1 MKTLI
6 FTSLMF
12 LLLLFGCSK
21 KEEPIMLVCEGI
33 ETTTGGENG
42 KPFDTETQKVK
53 RTFEFFQDKRVVKNG
68 SLNFDDSKSKFKEEK
83 KLVWIFQ
90 VDNGFEMYEEDT
102 YTFFPKN
109 TKSKHDFVNVSD
121 TELYSSEKNSS
132 EYSDDKKIGSNTDY
146 MVTINRISGD
156 FREQRVET
164 YKRGSSF
171 RVVTEGNCKKVDK
184 KF

>member
-6 FTSLMF
+6 FTSLIF
-12 LLLLFGCSK
+12 LLLLVGCSK

-68 SLNFDDSKSKFKEEK
+68 SWNFDDSKSKFKEEK

-102 YTFFPKN
+102 YTFLPKN
-109 TKSKHDFVNVSD
+109 TKSKYDFVNVSD
-121 TELYSSEKNSS
+121 TELYSSERNSS
-132 EYSDDKKIGSNTDY
+132 KYSDEKDIGSNTDY

>member
-1 MKTLI
+1 
-6 FTSLMF
+6 
-12 LLLLFGCSK
+12 
-21 KEEPIMLVCEGI
+21 MLVCEGI

-42 KPFDTETQKVK
+42 KPFEPETQKIK
-53 RTFEFFQDKRVVKNG
+53 RTFKFFQDNRVVKNG

-83 KLVWIFQ
+83 KLVWVFQ
-90 VDNGFEMYEEDT
+90 VDNGVEMYEEDT
-102 YTFFPKN
+102 YTFLPKQ
-109 TKSKHDFVNVSD
+109 TRSKHDSVVVSD

-132 EYSDDKKIGSNTDY
+132 EYSDDKKIGSWDDY

-156 FREQRVET
+156 FREQRIET

-171 RVVTEGNCKKVDK
+171 RIVSEGNCKKVDK